1 MRGASRR
8 VKLAAASVFGSLLV
22 YLCSISVSVSRVPT
36 VSVCDPA
43 LWQER
48 RLRLLNAYPTYNSH
62 QHEDCDVGR
71 IMSKLYTFS
80 DLARFTQCQRVFYNR
95 VPKCGSRTVLSTFKI
110 LARALHYKVE
120 SVERY
125 GRSSY
130 ISNVS
135 LMVSQ
140 LHRQRLIDGESVT
153 SATSH

>member
-1 MRGASRR
+1 MCFFPFIFP
-8 VKLAAASVFGSLLV
+8 V
-22 YLCSISVSVSRVPT
+22 T
-36 VSVCDPA
+36 VSLQSV
-43 LWQER
+43 
-48 RLRLLNAYPTYNSH
+48 LRSFLYFSPVTLFPPITNSDNVF

-130 ISNVS
+130 IGNVS

-140 LHRQRLIDGESVT
+140 LHRQRLIDGESIT
-153 SATSH
+153 SATYH